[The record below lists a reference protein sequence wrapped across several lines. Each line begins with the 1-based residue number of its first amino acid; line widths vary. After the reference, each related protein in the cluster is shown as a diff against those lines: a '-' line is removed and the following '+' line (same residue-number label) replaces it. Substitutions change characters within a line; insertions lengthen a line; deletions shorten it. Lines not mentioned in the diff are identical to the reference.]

1 MPPRAARKES
11 GSSVNELRLNE
22 LLACVVNAL
31 PIVVYAL
38 DDNGKI
44 LLAEGH
50 ALAAMG
56 SNPGA
61 RVGESVFDVFAGEPD
76 TLSHLRRSLA
86 GERHEADIRLG
97 RNGRCYHLW
106 YIPTFDV
113 AGDVSMVTGLSL
125 DVTEQGVAELE
136 LRRATRWLEQMLDR
150 LPVAIYLF
158 DAEGVLTMVRGSFI
172 EEKTKEQVGR
182 RLADAFGCFPQLVEA
197 VGAALKGEDRAFSA
211 SRGGRH
217 FEFLVSSQ
225 PEESGESGALGVCIE
240 VTEQRQAAAS
250 LAETAEK
257 SRFLANAS
265 HELRTPL
272 NSMLGFAELLESSA
286 GDSLQGRELRYLAN
300 IRKSGQ
306 LLLALINQLLGFSRL
321 EALGPQLNTEPIDP
335 AEVVDEVVERMSA
348 SAASRG
354 VELSAG
360 HQAHQ
365 PFVAD
370 RLAVLQVLLNLTS
383 NAIKFTPR
391 GGRVTVAGHHR
402 SRDLHILVRDN
413 GIGIAPEH
421 KERIFEEFFQV
432 RSADPTVP
440 LGSGLGL
447 ALSRKLA
454 RAMGGDL
461 TVHSR
466 AGVGSTF
473 EFRLPAAGPI

>member
-1 MPPRAARKES
+1 
-11 GSSVNELRLNE
+11 
-22 LLACVVNAL
+22 
-31 PIVVYAL
+31 
-38 DDNGKI
+38 
-44 LLAEGH
+44 
-50 ALAAMG
+50 
-56 SNPGA
+56 
-61 RVGESVFDVFAGEPD
+61 
-76 TLSHLRRSLA
+76 
-86 GERHEADIRLG
+86 
-97 RNGRCYHLW
+97 
-106 YIPTFDV
+106 
-113 AGDVSMVTGLSL
+113 
-125 DVTEQGVAELE
+125 
-136 LRRATRWLEQMLDR
+136 
-150 LPVAIYLF
+150 
-158 DAEGVLTMVRGSFI
+158 
-172 EEKTKEQVGR
+172 
-182 RLADAFGCFPQLVEA
+182 
-197 VGAALKGEDRAFSA
+197 
-211 SRGGRH
+211 
-217 FEFLVSSQ
+217 
-225 PEESGESGALGVCIE
+225 
-240 VTEQRQAAAS
+240 
-250 LAETAEK
+250 
-257 SRFLANAS
+257 
-265 HELRTPL
+265 
-272 NSMLGFAELLESSA
+272 MLGFAELLESSA

-360 HQAHQ
+360 RRAHQ